1 MSKAF
6 INSVSLGNNL
16 EAEKEFS
23 NVLGDKIGNALELK
37 RKELAKDFV
46 KTITVETEDGAEN

>member
-1 MSKAF
+1 MSKEI

-23 NVLGDKIGNALELK
+23 NALGDKIGNALELK

>member
-23 NVLGDKIGNALELK
+23 NALGDKIGNALELK